1 MGWGGIG
8 CGRVGWG
15 RWDNR
20 CYSYLSQMHSDAN
33 CCDMSLYKVLFLVG
47 WGGSWNP
54 QGWMG
59 WGGVGHHAS
68 YYRPLSVDGSRCY
81 GCFIKIFI
89 VFPTLIV
96 SYWRFSGIKVG
107 NVLMFLF
114 NSFLQLIIYGIVMFV
129 VCITSVVTIYMI
141 YNMTSKIQKFALDVV
156 RKTEALEE
164 EKLLTDKLL
173 YQMMPRYWKL
183 R

>member
-1 MGWGGIG
+1 
-8 CGRVGWG
+8 
-15 RWDNR
+15 
-20 CYSYLSQMHSDAN
+20 
-33 CCDMSLYKVLFLVG
+33 
-47 WGGSWNP
+47 
-54 QGWMG
+54 
-59 WGGVGHHAS
+59 
-68 YYRPLSVDGSRCY
+68 
-81 GCFIKIFI
+81 
-89 VFPTLIV
+89 
-96 SYWRFSGIKVG
+96 
-107 NVLMFLF
+107 MFLF